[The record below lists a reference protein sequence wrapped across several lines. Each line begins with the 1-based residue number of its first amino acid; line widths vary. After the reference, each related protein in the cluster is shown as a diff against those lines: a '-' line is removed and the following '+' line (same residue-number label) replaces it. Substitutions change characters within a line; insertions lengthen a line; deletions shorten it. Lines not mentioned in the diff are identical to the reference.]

1 MALIGDISRNR
12 VQNFI
17 KNGFV
22 SLNGQT
28 CTVCKT
34 PVSANDK
41 IYVDAPP
48 PEAVVKAEAEAIPL
62 DVMYEDQDLLVI
74 NKPAGMV
81 VHPAAGNWSG
91 TVVNALLDRDPE
103 LQDEEQMDPLRPG
116 IVHRLDKDTS
126 GALVIARNAKTLS
139 KLSQAFAEREVS
151 KTYLAVVHGW
161 PVPQASVI
169 RTFIGRHPT
178 DRKRMAVARDDR
190 HGARE
195 AVTAYKVVRQ
205 GYWNGIKVAVL
216 EVKLHTGRTHQIRVH
231 MQHINFPLIGEKLY
245 NKGRSSPAERQML
258 HAWKLSFTQPSSG
271 ETLEFEA
278 PLPDD
283 LKALIQSITPE
294 KE

>member
-1 MALIGDISRNR
+1 MT
-12 VQNFI
+12 
-17 KNGFV
+17 
-22 SLNGQT
+22 LNGDLCIQ
-28 CTVCKT
+28 CKT
-34 PVSANDK
+34 PVFVNDR
-41 IYVDAPP
+41 IRVDTPP
-48 PEAVVKAEAEAIPL
+48 PEAVSKAEAEAIPL
-62 DVMYEDQDLLVI
+62 DVMYEDADILVI
-74 NKPAGMV
+74 NKPSGMV

-91 TVVNALLDRDPE
+91 TVVNALLDREPE
-103 LQDEEQMDPLRPG
+103 LQDDDQMDPLRPG

-126 GALVIARNAKTLS
+126 GALVIARNGNTLR
-139 KLSQAFAEREVS
+139 KLSRAFAEREVS

-161 PVPQASVI
+161 PIPQASVI

-195 AVTAYKVVRQ
+195 AITAYKVVRQ

-231 MQHINFPLIGEKLY
+231 MQHINFPLVGEKLY

-258 HAWKLSFTQPSSG
+258 HAWKLSFTQPVSG
-271 ETLEFEA
+271 ELLEFEA

-283 LKALIQSITPE
+283 LKNLIQGITPD
-294 KE
+294 KN

>member
-1 MALIGDISRNR
+1 MT
-12 VQNFI
+12 
-17 KNGFV
+17 
-22 SLNGQT
+22 LNGDLCIQ
-28 CTVCKT
+28 CKT
-34 PVSANDK
+34 PVSVNDR
-41 IYVDAPP
+41 IRVDSPP
-48 PEAVVKAEAEAIPL
+48 PEAVSKAEAEAIPL
-62 DVMYEDQDLLVI
+62 DVMYEDADILVI
-74 NKPAGMV
+74 NKPSGMV

-91 TVVNALLDRDPE
+91 TVVNALLDREPE
-103 LQDEEQMDPLRPG
+103 LQDDDQMDPLRPG

-126 GALVIARNAKTLS
+126 GALVIARNGNTLRKVS
-139 KLSQAFAEREVS
+139 RAFAEREVS

-161 PVPQASVI
+161 PIPQASVI

-195 AVTAYKVVRQ
+195 AITAYKVVRQ

-231 MQHINFPLIGEKLY
+231 MQHINFPLVGEKLY

-258 HAWKLSFTQPSSG
+258 HAWKLSFTQPVSG
-271 ETLEFEA
+271 ELLEFEA

-283 LKALIQSITPE
+283 LKNLIQGITPD
-294 KE
+294 KN